1 MSYLIGPAPD
11 DLKLAIWLNNQII
24 ISFTCPRCDE
34 KVEQA
39 IDISDM
45 LCAVSFQCNHPK
57 CTGPSERA
65 GYTVTMYPSWEGSE
79 LGLSDR
85 PLHQP

>member
-1 MSYLIGPAPD
+1 MSYSTGSAPD
-11 DLKLAIWLNNQII
+11 DLKLATWFNNQII

-45 LCAVSFQCNHPK
+45 LYTVSFQCNHPK
-57 CTGPSERA
+57 CTGPNERA
-65 GYTVTMYPSWEGSE
+65 GYILTMYPSWKGSE
-79 LGLSDR
+79 LDSTDR
-85 PLHQP
+85 PLHQS